1 MFWHKIK
8 HNLNHQTKPKIKMPD
23 NYFTQD
29 GMAGHELA
37 MTMNHFVET
46 DTHFPEKK
54 VHKTLHIKR
63 RMLGRQI
70 KHER

>member
-29 GMAGHELA
+29 GMADHA
-37 MTMNHFVET
+37 MTMNHIAET
-46 DTHFPEKK
+46 DTHFPLKNVQK
-54 VHKTLHIKR
+54 SLHIQR
-63 RMLGRQI
+63 RMLGKQI
-70 KHER
+70 MHEG